1 MECPN
6 CGGENVWLY
15 ERVDVRQSV
24 MDFTDSKII
33 VNREHEIVSDECS
46 KVDIRCADCGEVISC
61 INRKGV
67 RREIEL
73 FPPNDLRT
81 ADIEGAQC
89 VRKLVADREREE
101 KRALCIVQ
109 EIHDILKTKFHGKK
123 ITRRLATVVQKAHPS
138 WTVFYDN
145 AYGTIRLS
153 IWGGSSGFESH
164 SKRMNV
170 LVAYEKDIESYDSSV
185 FPDRAVCYYAG
196 AERNEQRNA
205 FLASD
210 APEELAI
217 AVARLKAA
225 KDVVQGFLNGSAFTD
240 STGIMEVFGEN
251 TQQFYG

>member
-15 ERVDVRQSV
+15 EQVEIQQSV
-24 MDFTDSKII
+24 MDFNDKKIT
-33 VNREHEIVSDECS
+33 VNREHEIVSEARCS
-46 KVDIRCADCGEVISC
+46 QVDSEMRCADCDEVIEMPD
-61 INRKGV
+61 GHT
-67 RREIEL
+67 IEL
-73 FPPNDLRT
+73 FPSSDLRT
-81 ADIEGAQC
+81 ADIDGVQC
-89 VRKLVADREREE
+89 VRKLVCDREREE
-101 KRALCIVQ
+101 NRALAIVQ
-109 EIHDILKTKFHGKK
+109 EIHAILIDKFHGKK
-123 ITRRLATVVQKAHPS
+123 ITKRLATIIQKAHPS
-138 WTVFYDN
+138 WTVFYNN

-153 IWGGSSGFESH
+153 IWGGDSGRDH
-164 SKRMNV
+164 SKRIDV

-196 AERNEQRNA
+196 AKRNEQRNA

-225 KDVVQGFLNGSAFTD
+225 KDVVQGFLNGSAITD

-251 TQQFYG
+251 TQQFYS